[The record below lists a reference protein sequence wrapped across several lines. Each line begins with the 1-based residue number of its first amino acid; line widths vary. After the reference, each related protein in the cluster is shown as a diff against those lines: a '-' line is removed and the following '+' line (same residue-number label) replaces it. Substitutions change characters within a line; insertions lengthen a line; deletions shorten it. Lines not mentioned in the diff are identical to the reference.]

1 MGATRSTDPGLGRHD
16 DTGLG
21 RHDDGATAVDLGR
34 RHDHDHGKAVETKPA
49 FKTTEFI
56 AYLGLLAGILIAG
69 LVTDGADDLGPT
81 KVWLYATLLTI
92 GYMVSRGIAK
102 AGSYQPGD
110 DPRS

>member
-1 MGATRSTDPGLGRHD
+1 MSATRSNDPILAREDNGQANLVRPD
-16 DTGLG
+16 DSSKT
-21 RHDDGATAVDLGR
+21 
-34 RHDHDHGKAVETKPA
+34 VETKPA

-56 AYLGLLAGILIAG
+56 AYLGVLASILIAG
-69 LVTDGADDLGPT
+69 LAVDGADDFGPT
-81 KVWLYATLLTI
+81 KVWLYATILTV